1 MVLVEAVL
9 LHAARLLHAAGL
21 LHAARACCT
30 SMPMPMGMSR
40 CRNGTADQA
49 WPGHPACRRCC
60 LGPGAGVRGS
70 GSGLSQ

>member
-40 CRNGTADQA
+40 CRNGTAD
-49 WPGHPACRRCC
+49 PACRRCC